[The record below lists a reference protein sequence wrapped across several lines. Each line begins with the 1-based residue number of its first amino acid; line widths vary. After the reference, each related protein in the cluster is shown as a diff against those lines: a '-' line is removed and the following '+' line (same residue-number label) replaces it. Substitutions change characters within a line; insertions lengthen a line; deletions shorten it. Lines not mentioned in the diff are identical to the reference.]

1 MQSLTKHQMS
11 QPVLNPKPTPLDS
24 SALADLCLSFLAGNT
39 DELLRFMDFAG
50 FDPASLRASVGSV
63 QLQRGLID
71 YFASNESILLALC
84 ANAAMTPESF
94 MRVWHQLNPAG

>member
-1 MQSLTKHQMS
+1 MSL
-11 QPVLNPKPTPLDS
+11 PVPIQKSISLDAAQLGELCVS
-24 SALADLCLSFLAGNT
+24 YLSANA

-50 FDPASLRASVGSV
+50 YDPASLRMSIGSA

-84 ANAAMTPESF
+84 ANAGITPDQF
-94 MRVWHQLNPAG
+94 MRVWARLNPAG

>member
-1 MQSLTKHQMS
+1 MVPILHKAEPDLGS
-11 QPVLNPKPTPLDS
+11 
-24 SALADLCLSFLAGNT
+24 LADTCLGYLAENP
-39 DELLRFMDFAG
+39 DDLLRFMEFAG
-50 FDPASLRASVGSV
+50 YDPASLRRSVGSA

>member
-1 MQSLTKHQMS
+1 MS
-11 QPVLNPKPTPLDS
+11 PPVPIQKSSQLD
-24 SALADLCLSFLAGNT
+24 AGTVADLCLAFMAENS

-50 FDPASLRASVGSV
+50 YDPASLRVSVGSL

-84 ANAAMTPESF
+84 ANAGITPEQF
-94 MRVWHQLNPAG
+94 MRVWARQNPAG